1 MQITKEDTNVKT
13 AGHADASPLL
23 RVRNLSRVFDISGG
37 LLDQLK
43 WQDGA
48 LRRKKTLVKALN
60 NVSFD
65 IYKGDTLSVVGES
78 GCGKSTLGRTV
89 IGLHKPNQGQV
100 YYQGE
105 RVDDLSPRQML
116 PYRRRMQMVFQ
127 DPYASLNPRKRIDR
141 ILEEPLRF
149 HNPGWS
155 ASEYRDRVEAVLQQ
169 VGGDPQ
175 WLTRLPHEFSGGQR
189 QRISIAR
196 SLVVEPDFIV
206 ADEPIS
212 ALDVSIQAQI
222 LNLMMKTQEERG
234 LTYLFIA
241 HDLSVVEHISTRV
254 AVMYL
259 GTLCEMADTDTLF
272 SDPRHPYTRALLS
285 AIPRISGPERTG
297 HVKLKG
303 EVPTPIN
310 LPEGCVFHGRC
321 RYTREICT
329 TVSPRFYPESSDR
342 LIACHGVEQ
351 GWIDY

>member
-1 MQITKEDTNVKT
+1 MDKSKTNT
-13 AGHADASPLL
+13 NIRPDSGDAASPLL
-23 RVRNLSRVFDISGG
+23 QVRNLSRVFDISGG

-100 YYQGE
+100 IYQDE
-105 RVDDLSPRQML
+105 RIDNLSPRQML

-155 ASEYRDRVEAVLQQ
+155 ASEYRDKVEEVLKQ

-259 GTLCEMADTDTLF
+259 GTLCEMADTETLF

-285 AIPRISGPERTG
+285 AIPRISGPEKLG

-321 RYTREICT
+321 RYTKEICT
-329 TVSPRFYPESSDR
+329 AVSPRFYPESSDR